1 MEELKHVLT
10 RLQIGD
16 SMSPEE
22 VQVMLSEADVNG
34 DGQIDYNGKTS
45 QVFSCLRGV
54 RQSEAQTSILS
65 FRDELEN

>member
-16 SMSPEE
+16 TMTPEE
-22 VQVMLSEADVNG
+22 VQAMLAEADVNG

-45 QVFSCLRGV
+45 QN
-54 RQSEAQTSILS
+54 QNTSY
-65 FRDELEN
+65 